1 MSNPNARRRIFIDA
15 PVQGALVLR
24 TFLYWSACLL
34 TQGATVLFLAIVWG
48 STDDFYAQLRQL
60 WWHIELTA
68 IASLFVLPL
77 IVIDVVRLSHRWV
90 GPVFRLRKA
99 LEALAKGEQVSAIQ
113 FRDGDYWQ
121 DMANDF
127 NVIAERLRSLE
138 AARESTGGRKADTE
152 VVAR

>member
-24 TFLYWSACLL
+24 TFLYWGACLL
-34 TQGATVLFLAIVWG
+34 TQGATVLFLAMLWD
-48 STDDFYAQLRQL
+48 STDDFYARFRQL

-77 IVIDVVRLSHRWV
+77 VIIDVVRLSHRWV

-127 NVIAERLRSLE
+127 NVIAERLKSLE
-138 AARESTGGRKADTE
+138 ADNAPGASRKADTE